1 LNVDEQKALFQTESQ
16 GIEVMVKETS
26 NSLASLRLDSHSPEK
41 EYHEIIMTKYEENKG
56 NMMIEEQEQ
65 KTEEAKSEDLKCK
78 EL

>member
-1 LNVDEQKALFQTESQ
+1 
-16 GIEVMVKETS
+16 
-26 NSLASLRLDSHSPEK
+26 
-41 EYHEIIMTKYEENKG
+41 MTKYEEDKG